1 MQAEV
6 IHPEAGPLLLTS
18 RAGLRRITLT
28 VRRDGVVRLSFP
40 SHVGRERALAFLES
54 KMEWLRRAKARI
66 AARQETDRHTID
78 AEEVARLRQ
87 AAKEELPARVAHLS
101 AVTGLHCTG
110 VRISSARTRWGSCSA
125 KNHLSLSLYL
135 MRLPEHLRDFIILH
149 ELCHTIHH
157 NHSPRFHRLLNE
169 LLGGRE
175 ASLQK
180 ELRAFRIG

>member
-1 MQAEV
+1 M
-6 IHPEAGPLLLTS
+6 IHPEAGQLLLSS

-40 SHVGRERALAFLES
+40 PHVGRERALAFLES
-54 KMEWLRRAKARI
+54 KIAWLERAKARI
-66 AARQETDRHTID
+66 AARQEVARTTID
-78 AEEVARLRQ
+78 AVELAQLRKAAKEDLPLRVARLE
-87 AAKEELPARVAHLS
+87 AA
-101 AVTGLHCTG
+101 TGLRCTG

-135 MRLPEHLRDFIILH
+135 MRLPEHLRDFVILH

-157 NHSPRFHRLLNE
+157 NHSARFHKLLDE
-169 LLGGRE
+169 LLGGAE
-175 ASLQK
+175 ARLQK